1 MTDFSKDIQQFQRYG
16 TYEYK
21 FDNVGNLI
29 FDSSSMDFS
38 RVYLSLPI
46 ENVDYNNSKI
56 ESFFDTEFTEFVP
69 ASNDENVSTID
80 NESQVI
86 ITNLEEENVSLKNQL
101 GILIDKSNVDDND
114 ANKAAIKQVILELR
128 ILLGEGRV
136 DSDFSED
143 FPYAA
148 ILKNT

>member
-86 ITNLEEENVSLKNQL
+86 ITNLEEENVSSWLRYR
-101 GILIDKSNVDDND
+101 
-114 ANKAAIKQVILELR
+114 AAKRR
-128 ILLGEGRV
+128 IEIVPTFNLTM
-136 DSDFSED
+136 
-143 FPYAA
+143 
-148 ILKNT
+148 K